1 MNFKQ
6 KLMEFFE
13 KYFYNL
19 NIAFEAVIANK
30 FRSILTA
37 LGIIFGVAAVI
48 AMLAIGNGARQE
60 ILEQMKMVGVN
71 NVIIRPLFAQDE
83 SQDETQRGKF
93 SPGLTLADVESIREV
108 VPTVER
114 ISPEVELSTFAMNEG
129 IRRPVRVGGVTPDY
143 FEVYRLKLSQGEMF
157 SESHLRDGAPVAIIG
172 NNIRGI
178 FFGSSTP
185 IGKQIKAGSNWL
197 TVIGVVEDRLVT
209 EDAIENLGVSEFN
222 NVIYTPV
229 QTLLLRFQDRSAISL
244 AELQQSRRS
253 GGRGRGN
260 FVVIGGVAASGE
272 EDKAQNYHQLDRI
285 TVQVENSEQLT
296 PTADV
301 IQRMLI
307 RRHYGVEDFEV
318 IVPEL
323 LLEQEQ
329 RTKDIFNIVLGAIA
343 GISLIVGGIGIMN
356 IMLASVMER
365 TREIGIRLAV
375 GARKS
380 DVVFQF
386 LSESTLISVSG
397 GIIGIFLGIGLS
409 RAIMHFTDILTIVS
423 IESILVSFGVAA
435 TVGIIFGYM
444 PARKA
449 AEKDPVSSLRYE

>member
-1 MNFKQ
+1 
-6 KLMEFFE
+6 MEYFE

-19 NIAFEAVIANK
+19 NIAFEAVVANR
-30 FRSILTA
+30 FRSMLTA

-71 NVIIRPLFAQDE
+71 NIIIRPLFATDE
-83 SQDETQRGKF
+83 SQDETQRGRF
-93 SPGLTLADVESIREV
+93 SPGLTLADVHSIRSI
-108 VPTVER
+108 VPTVQKV
-114 ISPEVELSTFAMNEG
+114 SPEVEISTFAMNDG
-129 IRRPVRVGGVTPDY
+129 IRRPIRVGGVTPDY
-143 FEVYRLKLSQGEMF
+143 FDVYRLNLSQGNMF
-157 SESHLRDGAPVAIIG
+157 TEDHMRNGAPVAIIG

-178 FFGSSTP
+178 FFGNTNP
-185 IGKQIKAGSNWL
+185 IGKQIKAGTNWL
-197 TVIGVVEDRLVT
+197 TVIGVVEDRMVS

-229 QTLLLRFQDRSAISL
+229 QTLLLRFEDRSAINIAQL
-244 AELQQSRRS
+244 QQQSRQG
-253 GGRGRGN
+253 GGRGRRN
-260 FVVIGGVAASGE
+260 VVIIGGVAASATDE
-272 EDKAQNYHQLDRI
+272 KAQNYHQLDRV
-285 TVQVENSEQLT
+285 TVQVENSGQLT
-296 PTADV
+296 PTAEL

-323 LLEQEQ
+323 LLQQEQ

-375 GARKS
+375 GARKA

-386 LSESTLISVSG
+386 LSESTIISIGG
-397 GIIGIFLGIGLS
+397 GILGIFLGIGLS
-409 RAIMHFTDILTIVS
+409 RGIMHFTDILTIVS
-423 IESILVSFGVAA
+423 PESILISFGVAA
-435 TVGIIFGYM
+435 TVGIVFGYM

>member
-1 MNFKQ
+1 
-6 KLMEFFE
+6 MEYFE

-19 NIAFEAVIANK
+19 NIAFEAVVANR
-30 FRSILTA
+30 FRSMLTA

-71 NVIIRPLFAQDE
+71 NIIIRPLFATNE
-83 SQDETQRGKF
+83 SQDETQRGRF
-93 SPGLTLADVESIREV
+93 SPGLTLADVESIRSI
-108 VPTVER
+108 VPTVQKV
-114 ISPEVELSTFAMNEG
+114 SPEVEISTFAMNDG
-129 IRRPVRVGGVTPDY
+129 IRRPIRVGGVTPDY
-143 FEVYRLKLSQGEMF
+143 FDMYRLNLAQGSMF
-157 SESHLRDGAPVAIIG
+157 TEDHMRNGAPVAIIG

-178 FFGSSTP
+178 FFGNTNP
-185 IGKQIKAGSNWL
+185 IGKQIKAGTNWL
-197 TVIGVVEDRLVT
+197 TVIGVVEDRMVS

-229 QTLLLRFQDRSAISL
+229 QTLLLRFEDRSAINMAQL
-244 AELQQSRRS
+244 QQQSRQG
-253 GGRGRGN
+253 GGRGRRN
-260 FVVIGGVAASGE
+260 VVVIGGVAASA
-272 EDKAQNYHQLDRI
+272 EDVKAQNYHQLNRV
-285 TVQVENSEQLT
+285 TVQVENSAQLT
-296 PTADV
+296 PTAEL

-323 LLEQEQ
+323 LLQQEQ

-356 IMLASVMER
+356 IMLASVIER

-375 GARKS
+375 GARKT

-386 LSESTLISVSG
+386 LSESVLISISG
-397 GIIGIFLGIGLS
+397 GILGIFLGIGLS
-409 RAIMHFTDILTIVS
+409 RGIMHFTDILTIVS
-423 IESILVSFGVAA
+423 PESIIISFGVAA